1 MIIEKLK
8 SWPAA
13 FDTLAKK
20 INEIVIGIKPMM
32 NIKASNGVKITIS
45 ENDILIQGDGT
56 GGTGLPSG
64 STGDMLYH
72 DGSDWVVLAAPTVST
87 ADPVLRHD
95 GTAPYW
101 EEPESC

>member
-56 GGTGLPSG
+56 GGGGGLP
-64 STGDMLYH
+64 
-72 DGSDWVVLAAPTVST
+72 DGYGPEEWTVYDGGVVTTRNFLTDNP
-87 ADPVLRHD
+87 D
-95 GTAPYW
+95 
-101 EEPESC
+101 